1 MLIDFSIENYLS
13 IKNRLNFSLVES
25 DDEEGSKIKIHRA
38 NGYLNLLPAITI
50 YGFNASG
57 KSNFLKALDMA
68 KNQIVFSKISNPEK
82 LGIDIFQYKP
92 FKLSDAYR
100 DKPTSYQLRAVVDN
114 YIYDYQVRYDKNSI
128 IYERLSSFDSEEN
141 YNLLFDRTYNDFT
154 LDISIDEDILRK
166 IMGPHISKRPLIGS
180 VSIFDERVES
190 FINWVENDL
199 IIIKNNFDSRENI
212 QKTTRYLLEKG
223 DIFHAKLLRMLSDIS
238 YSNISSIQ
246 TQTLTQALQD
256 TDIDET
262 VKNEMRESSLYN
274 YIRQS
279 SGGSEDCE
287 SNTMTLNTFKKG
299 FDMDGN
305 SKDII
310 FNLFEE
316 SEGTIKIYA
325 LYAYIY
331 DALYNGKT
339 LVIDEMTSY
348 IHPLVSQ
355 YIIGLFQNPVENKSG
370 QLITTTHTT
379 DLLEMKSLRRDQVYI
394 TDMDFNETTIYSLA
408 DIMDVSKSEN
418 FRNAYLAGKYGGL
431 NYFRRELHE

>member
-38 NGYLNLLPAITI
+38 NGYLNLLPAITV

-180 VSIFDERVES
+180 V
-190 FINWVENDL
+190 
-199 IIIKNNFDSRENI
+199 NI

-246 TQTLTQALQD
+246 TQSLSQALQD
-256 TDIDET
+256 SDIDET
-262 VKNEMRESSLYN
+262 IKNELRESSLYN
-274 YIRQS
+274 SIRQNS
-279 SGGSEDCE
+279 TGRDDDDSEA
-287 SNTMTLNTFKKG
+287 MTLNTFKRG
-299 FDMDGN
+299 LDIEGN
-305 SKDII
+305 SKDVI

-394 TDMDFNETTIYSLA
+394 TDMEFNETTIYSLA

>member
-287 SNTMTLNTFKKG
+287 SDTMTLNTFKKG

-431 NYFRRELHE
+431 NYFRRELYE

>member
-68 KNQIVFSKISNPEK
+68 KNQIVFSNISNPEK

-287 SNTMTLNTFKKG
+287 SDTMTLNTFKKG

>member
-1 MLIDFSIENYLS
+1 
-13 IKNRLNFSLVES
+13 
-25 DDEEGSKIKIHRA
+25 
-38 NGYLNLLPAITI
+38 
-50 YGFNASG
+50 
-57 KSNFLKALDMA
+57 
-68 KNQIVFSKISNPEK
+68 
-82 LGIDIFQYKP
+82 
-92 FKLSDAYR
+92 
-100 DKPTSYQLRAVVDN
+100 
-114 YIYDYQVRYDKNSI
+114 
-128 IYERLSSFDSEEN
+128 
-141 YNLLFDRTYNDFT
+141 
-154 LDISIDEDILRK
+154 
-166 IMGPHISKRPLIGS
+166 MGPHISKRPLIGS

-287 SNTMTLNTFKKG
+287 SDTMTLNTFKKG

>member
-92 FKLSDAYR
+92 FKLSDTYR

-128 IYERLSSFDSEEN
+128 IYERLSSFYSEEN

-246 TQTLTQALQD
+246 TQSLSQALQD
-256 TDIDET
+256 SDIDET
-262 VKNEMRESSLYN
+262 IKNELRESSLYN
-274 YIRQS
+274 SIRQNS
-279 SGGSEDCE
+279 TGRDDGDSEA
-287 SNTMTLNTFKKG
+287 MTLNTFKRG
-299 FDMDGN
+299 LDIEGN
-305 SKDII
+305 SKDVI

-431 NYFRRELHE
+431 NYFRRELYE

>member
-1 MLIDFSIENYLS
+1 MDFNIDKDVI
-13 IKNRLNFSLVES
+13 
-25 DDEEGSKIKIHRA
+25 A
-38 NGYLNLLPAITI
+38 
-50 YGFNASG
+50 
-57 KSNFLKALDMA
+57 
-68 KNQIVFSKISNPEK
+68 
-82 LGIDIFQYKP
+82 
-92 FKLSDAYR
+92 
-100 DKPTSYQLRAVVDN
+100 
-114 YIYDYQVRYDKNSI
+114 
-128 IYERLSSFDSEEN
+128 
-141 YNLLFDRTYNDFT
+141 
-154 LDISIDEDILRK
+154 K
-166 IMGPHISKRPLIGS
+166 IMGPNISKRPLVGS

-190 FINWVENDL
+190 FVNWVENDL

-223 DIFHAKLLRMLSDIS
+223 DIFHVKLLRMLSDIS

-246 TQTLTQALQD
+246 TQSLSQALQD
-256 TDIDET
+256 SDIDET
-262 VKNEMRESSLYN
+262 IKNELRESSLYN
-274 YIRQS
+274 SIRQNS
-279 SGGSEDCE
+279 TGIDDGDSEA
-287 SNTMTLNTFKKG
+287 MTLNTFKRG
-299 FDMDGN
+299 LDIEGN
-305 SKDII
+305 SKDVI

-431 NYFRRELHE
+431 NYFRRELYE